1 MSLIIDKEFKAL
13 IPPLTDEE
21 YKQLET
27 NCIKDGI
34 LESIKTWQGVIVDGH
49 NRYEIA
55 NNNGIP
61 YKEQEIDFKSRA
73 DVIEW
78 IIQFQ
83 MGRRNLTEEQKAY
96 LRGKRYENEKLK
108 HGGDRKKESNPQ
120 NEDLKTSEKLASE
133 YNVSKAT
140 IERDADFAEGVD
152 LIGEFEPETKTE
164 ILAGK
169 SDFTKQE
176 IQQVAKA
183 YKAAEK
189 EARAEHSATEKS
201 RGGVVFFGNEIA
213 MEEEEYIEAEIQ
225 IRAKDMA
232 EQKIREIQEEKKL
245 YKAQGTGENEW
256 YTPIEIIEM
265 ARVVMG
271 GIDLDPAS
279 CEEANKVVSATSF
292 FTAKTDG
299 LKHDWH
305 GRVWLNPPYSRDLMP
320 AFVQKLLSEV
330 NAGRVSQAI
339 MLSHNNTDTAWFHSV
354 CSKISCVCFPKKRIK
369 FYRGKNVAAPV
380 NGQAFFYIGKNS
392 SQFYGEFSKMG
403 IVLRPYE

>member
-1 MSLIIDKEFKAL
+1 MLKIDQEFKGL
-13 IPPLTDEE
+13 IPPLTEE
-21 YKQLET
+21 EFKQLEQ

-34 LESIKTWQGVIVDGH
+34 LESIKTWGGVIVDGH
-49 NRYEIA
+49 NRHEIA
-55 NNNGIP
+55 NKNGL
-61 YKEQEIDFKSRA
+61 DFAVTELNFENRTDA
-73 DVIEW
+73 IEW
-78 IIQFQ
+78 IILHQL
-83 MGRRNLTEEQKAY
+83 GRRNLTEEQKAY

-108 HGGDRKKESNPQ
+108 HGGDRKKDSNPQ
-120 NEDLKTSEKLASE
+120 NEDLKTSEKLATE